1 MGRQTHQR
9 RRPPR
14 CLSLLLILFSQCS
27 IAETASL
34 PSLASPRRWLRAH
47 QQLLADARA
56 LQHSSAD
63 DATDIAP
70 PPTWN
75 RLFRELR
82 QTQQLAWSAPA
93 SALSLGLAASE
104 LLVPR
109 LRGKLFD
116 AAIQPGASFP
126 AMWPALRV
134 LALLAVVGWALNIAS
149 SILFARARWGAAMS
163 GRERLFTSLLDQ
175 EPAFFDRQTPGELSS
190 RLLTEPERLESLANR
205 GPERAL
211 SALLSIGGSLTLMLS
226 MDSRLAL
233 VAVALRAPLIG
244 MLAEIAGRTVGL
256 LGVLQQHALNRAN
269 ALASEAL
276 RFPHAIAAHAAR
288 QTVRLAYA
296 ARCEEYMRV
305 IRATLVSETILRFTR
320 LGVDSATSFALL
332 VFGLRAVVSGSM
344 SLGAL
349 TAFYAYADRFAD
361 GCKQLQELLHE
372 LYTIRPACGRFFTLL
387 DREPKMQWAA
397 GAAAPPVGSQSAT
410 AAAASAAMATAATAA
425 TATAT
430 GDLVLERVSVA
441 FAGASDSALRNVTM
455 RVRAGEVVAL
465 VGPSGAGKSTLLRLL
480 NRLYDPD
487 EGRVSLDG
495 HDVRAYDLDWLRSQ
509 FGYVAQAPAL
519 FDVSVRENVAF
530 GPSGGAP
537 STAID
542 DALDAVGA
550 TDFVRRLPAGAE
562 TAVGEGGHRLSGGQR
577 QRLAV
582 ARALARRPP
591 ILLWDEATSSLDG
604 ESERLVHAAL
614 RRRHAGRT
622 AVIVAHRLSSV
633 LCADRVVVLREGRI
647 EQMGSPSELRQA
659 DGWYARNFY
668 PE

>member
-1 MGRQTHQR
+1 M
-9 RRPPR
+9 
-14 CLSLLLILFSQCS
+14 
-27 IAETASL
+27 AEA
-34 PSLASPRRWLRAH
+34 
-47 QQLLADARA
+47 QA
-56 LQHSSAD
+56 LQHSSSD
-63 DATDIAP
+63 DATDISP
-70 PPTWN
+70 PPTWS
-75 RLFRELR
+75 RLFHELR

-93 SALSLGLAASE
+93 SVLSLGLAASE

-116 AAIQPGASFP
+116 AAIQPTASFP
-126 AMWPALRV
+126 AMWPTLRV
-134 LALLAVVGWALNIAS
+134 LALLAVLGWALNIAS

-211 SALLSIGGSLTLMLS
+211 SALLSIGGSLTLMLA

-233 VAVALRAPLIG
+233 VAIALRAPLIG
-244 MLAEIAGRTVGL
+244 KLAEIAGRTVGL

-288 QTVRLAYA
+288 ETVRSAYA
-296 ARCEEYMRV
+296 IRCEEYMRV
-305 IRATLVSETILRFTR
+305 IRATLVSETILRFTS
-320 LGVDSATSFALL
+320 LGVDSATSLALL
-332 VFGLRAVVSGSM
+332 IFGLRAVVSGSM

-349 TAFYAYADRFAD
+349 TAFYAYADRFAE
-361 GCKQLQELLHE
+361 GCKMLQELLHE

-387 DREPKMQWAA
+387 DRHPKMQW
-397 GAAAPPVGSQSAT
+397 GTGTAAPPVEPQT
-410 AAAASAAMATAATAA
+410 ACR
-425 TATAT
+425 
-430 GDLVLERVSVA
+430 GDLELEHVSVS
-441 FAGASDSALRNVTM
+441 FAGASDSALRDVSLK
-455 RVRAGEVVAL
+455 VRSGEVLAL

-487 EGRVSLDG
+487 EGNVRLDG
-495 HDVRAYDLDWLRSQ
+495 HDVKAYDLDWLRQQ
-509 FGYVAQAPAL
+509 FGYVPQAPAL
-519 FDVSVRENVAF
+519 FDVSVRDNVAF
-530 GPSGGAP
+530 GPTSGAP
-537 STAID
+537 PTAID
-542 DALDAVGA
+542 EALDAVGA
-550 TDFVRRLPAGAE
+550 TDFVTRLPAGVD

-604 ESERLVHAAL
+604 ESERIVHAAL

-647 EQMGSPSELRQA
+647 EQIGSPSELRHEA